1 MSRAYIFPGQGS
13 QFVGMGKDLNSS
25 FVEAKEVFQEVD
37 EALAQS
43 LSKIMFEGPEE
54 DLVLTEN
61 AQPALMAVSTALVNI
76 LKKQGDI
83 SIKQTSTFLAG
94 HSLGEYSALVAADSI
109 LLADV
114 AKLLKIRG
122 KSMQESVSVGK
133 GAMAAMIGSDL
144 RIIENLIKDTLNK
157 GEVCSIA
164 NDNAPGQVVISG
176 HKTAVNRAIEASKDF
191 GVKRSVFL
199 SVSAPFHC
207 SLMQPAADSMFDA
220 LSNVL
225 VNKPSV
231 PIISNVTAR
240 DVKDSSDI
248 KSLLVSQVTNTV
260 RWRESINFIN
270 ENGVKELVELGA
282 GKVLSGLA
290 RRINRENNSISLQSP
305 EDIES
310 FLKNF

>member
-1 MSRAYIFPGQGS
+1 MGRAYIFPGQGS